1 MNTKTA
7 SEERRR
13 WLVLAVTV
21 AAQFMVIVDVAVV
34 NVALPAIK
42 VPGGG
47 VRPLVRVRRLS

>member
-1 MNTKTA
+1 MRTN
-7 SEERRR
+7 SPPNSERRR

-42 VPGGG
+42 HDLQFLK
-47 VRPLVRVRRLS
+47 RACNR

>member
-1 MNTKTA
+1 MRAKIAPN
-7 SEERRR
+7 SERRR

-42 VPGGG
+42 HD
-47 VRPLVRVRRLS
+47 LKFS